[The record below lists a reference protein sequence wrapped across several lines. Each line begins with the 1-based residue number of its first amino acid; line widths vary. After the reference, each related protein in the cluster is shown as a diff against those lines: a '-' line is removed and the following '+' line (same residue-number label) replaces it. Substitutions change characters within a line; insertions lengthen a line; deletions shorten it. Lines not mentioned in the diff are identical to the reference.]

1 MTQSMWITKA
11 SISKRLAKV
20 TTCFYFEI
28 DSRLNSRIVAAS
40 IDAPSSSVYLF
51 ASNPANMPQWA
62 PAFVKSI
69 AHVNGEWI
77 IDSNLGKVKIKFAP
91 ANPFGVLDHV
101 ITLPDGRALNNPMR
115 VVSNGAGSLVTFT
128 LFRQEGMSDAEF
140 ERDAAMVE
148 SDLQALKRAVE
159 ALPLE

>member
-1 MTQSMWITKA
+1 MLSKIITVLIATSA
-11 SISKRLAKV
+11 SRAY
-20 TTCFYFEI
+20 T
-28 DSRLNSRIVAAS
+28 
-40 IDAPSSSVYLF
+40 F

-69 AHVNGEWI
+69 ANVNGEWI
-77 IDSNLGKVKIKFAP
+77 IDSNLGKVKIEFAP

-101 ITLPDGRALNNPMR
+101 VTLPDGRAFNNPMR
-115 VVSNGAGSLVTFT
+115 VASNGAGSLVTFT

-140 ERDAAMVE
+140 ERDAAMIE
-148 SDLQALKRAVE
+148 SDLQALKRIVE